1 MQSTDTGNWQDH
13 IDPLTRRLL
22 IAVGLLQ
29 GVILYL
35 LLERLPDTTPYAL
48 QFVFLSLSIGLPW
61 MLTGVAQD
69 LRDSRL
75 WLLTGCY
82 GLVLA
87 LVAAY
92 TGGQCGSAPPGNCGR
107 EIVFPFAITQTL
119 CWCLSTIV
127 LRALLEQ
134 RHGVPAYPLLFKYS
148 WHNFFVVLL
157 TCTYLALFWIVLLL
171 GAWLFRTVEIDL
183 FWKTLQEPWFIL
195 PVSGAVIAYSATV
208 VRQRL
213 AIVTILYR
221 VLHTIIGGL
230 LPMLAFISICF
241 LMVLPFTGLQPLWDT
256 RISAFILLWLA
267 AFLLFFTNASVQYG
281 SDQSQTAVW
290 RPIIRTALLAL
301 PVFLLLAGYALWL
314 RIDQYGLTSD
324 RVWGVIVC
332 LIAGG
337 YAVCY
342 ALAIALRRERW
353 TNYLGRIN
361 TSMLGVV
368 IAVLALSN
376 TPFLYIQKIVAG
388 NQIERLLSGTTSFNR
403 FDLDYLM
410 HNLGKP
416 GNTALAELVNDARFK
431 ALAHADE
438 LAAAI
443 AQSNAEIWI
452 ENLSVQDYISP
463 IPKGLRAPEK
473 LYAALRGELRPCMEN
488 TCHLLQLPLKKNVV
502 NFVLVTVKYGYI
514 SGAVY
519 QEIAGRWDVT
529 GYIYA
534 DDEGDMDNFI
544 AALENNDIRVV
555 EPEWNNIQIGDTR
568 LQIR

>member
-1 MQSTDTGNWQDH
+1 MQRADTENWQDH

-22 IAVGLLQ
+22 VATGLLQ

-35 LLERLPDTTPYAL
+35 LLERLPDTTPHSL
-48 QFVFLSLSIGLPW
+48 QFVFLSLATGLPW
-61 MLTGVAQD
+61 MLTAVAQD

-92 TGGQCGSAPPGNCGR
+92 TGGQCGNAPPGNCGR
-107 EIVFPFAITQTL
+107 GIETPFAFTQAL

-127 LRALLEQ
+127 VRALLEQ
-134 RHGVPAYPLLFKYS
+134 RNGVPAYPLLFKYS

-157 TCTYLALFWIVLLL
+157 TSAYLGLFWIVLLL

-183 FWKTLQEPWFIL
+183 FWKTLGEPWFIL
-195 PVSGAVIAYSATV
+195 PVSGAVIAYGAIV

-213 AIVTILYR
+213 AMVTILYR
-221 VLHTIIGGL
+221 VLHIAIGGL
-230 LPMLAFISICF
+230 LPMLAFISLCF
-241 LMVLPFTGLQPLWDT
+241 LMVLPFTGLQPLWNT
-256 RISAFILLWLA
+256 KISAFILLWLA

-281 SDQSQTAVW
+281 SDQSQTVAW
-290 RPIIRTALLAL
+290 RLLIRTALLAL
-301 PVFLLLAGYALWL
+301 PVFLLLAGYSLWL
-314 RIDQYGLTSD
+314 RIDQYGLTPA
-324 RVWGVIVC
+324 RVWGVIAG

-368 IAVLALSN
+368 IAVLVLSN
-376 TPFLYIQKIVAG
+376 TPFLFIQKIVAN
-388 NQIERLLSGTTSFNR
+388 NQVERLLSGTTSVNR

-410 HNLGKP
+410 RGLGKP
-416 GNTALAELVNDARFK
+416 GNTALAELVKDARVE
-431 ALAHADE
+431 ALAHSDE

-443 AQSNAEIWI
+443 AQSNAETWLQ
-452 ENLSVQDYISP
+452 NLPVQDYISL
-463 IPKGLRAPEK
+463 IPEGLQAPEK
-473 LYAALRGELRPCMEN
+473 LSAALRSELQHCMAN
-488 TCHLLQLPLKKNVV
+488 SCHLLRLPLKQNVV

-514 SGAVY
+514 SGTVY
-519 QEIAGRWDVT
+519 QETAGQWEVT
-529 GYIYA
+529 GHIYA
-534 DDEGDMDNFI
+534 DDQGDMDNFI
-544 AALENNDIRVV
+544 AALENDDIRVV
-555 EPEWNNIQIGDTR
+555 EPEWKNIQIGDTR
-568 LQIR
+568 LLIR